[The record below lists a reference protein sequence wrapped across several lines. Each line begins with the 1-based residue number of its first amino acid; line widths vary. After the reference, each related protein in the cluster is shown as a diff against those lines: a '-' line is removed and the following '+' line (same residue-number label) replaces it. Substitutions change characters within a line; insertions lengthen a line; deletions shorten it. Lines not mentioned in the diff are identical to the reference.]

1 MVRKSSSWASWSSTN
16 FEEVDGDRL
25 EDIQQ
30 QLNERARSNIRRLP
44 ANVEP
49 GFEDQYVR
57 KHRSLNSR
65 YDAISNKTKYF
76 YGRFLKR
83 FYNQDVEL

>member
-1 MVRKSSSWASWSSTN
+1 MVRKTSSWASWSASN
-16 FEEVDGDRL
+16 YEEVDGGRL

-30 QLNERARSNIRRLP
+30 QLSERARANLRRLP

-57 KHRSLNSR
+57 KHRSHNSR
-65 YDAISNKTKYF
+65 
-76 YGRFLKR
+76 
-83 FYNQDVEL
+83 